1 MKNAWRSRS
10 ERSMTTPDFLLRTSS
25 THRHHL
31 CSKNWRWISR
41 SLSQKSR
48 GAGEKNGSS
57 PKASLSLIEPKPVN
71 ELYREVEANTF
82 DIKAF
87 RCQIS
92 TSELFDNK
100 TFRCQISTSKLFDNR
115 IFRQRNLSRLNSS
128 TANLAHIRTSRQQNF
143 STSKTTSKFPTTK
156 NSTSK
161 KTCPGKKTPSVMK

>member
-92 TSELFDNK
+92 TS
-100 TFRCQISTSKLFDNR
+100 KLFDNR